1 MSKRNKP
8 YTATADQVLMLDDIL
23 LQLADRSR
31 HPDKY
36 GLDADQLRQN
46 NQALEHLNELIARI
60 GKVTSH

>member
-1 MSKRNKP
+1 MSKRSKP

-36 GLDADQLRQN
+36 GLDADQLLQN
-46 NQALEHLNELIARI
+46 NEALEHLNELMTRI
-60 GKVTSH
+60 GKITSH

>member
-1 MSKRNKP
+1 MSKRSKP
-8 YTATADQVLMLDDIL
+8 FTATADQVLMLDDIL

-36 GLDADQLRQN
+36 GLDADQLLQN
-46 NQALEHLNELIARI
+46 DQALEHLNELMARI

>member
-1 MSKRNKP
+1 MSKRSKP

-36 GLDADQLRQN
+36 GLDADQLLQN
-46 NQALEHLNELIARI
+46 NQALEHLTELMARI